1 MRGRYF
7 LVAGTFLLTLLLY
20 IDRIC
25 ISVAKDPIADS
36 LNLSDAQLG
45 WVMSVFALGYALFQ
59 TPSGMLA
66 DRLGPR
72 KVLTAIVC
80 LWSLFTSLTAFAWN
94 FASLLVI
101 RLLFGAGEAGAFPG
115 ISRAVFSWIPLKER
129 GTVTGINFSGSRIGA
144 AFALPLL
151 SVLMV
156 NYGWKN
162 TFLLLGIIGV
172 AWALLWYVLFRDKPD
187 THPYLTAKE
196 KAFIAETRQQT
207 DTAKEPINLR
217 RVFANR
223 NMWLAMTQYF
233 CSNFTF
239 FFALTWLYPHIKEEF
254 QLNSVSAG
262 LYASLP
268 LLAGAL
274 GNWFSGW
281 LVDRI
286 YKTGRWRQSRLI
298 PAVIGFT
305 LAAIGLFA
313 GVFMDEVTGAVLF
326 LSLAIFGADMTLPPS
341 WSFCVDIG
349 KENSGAVS
357 GNMNMAGNLGSFL
370 TSLAFPYFLLWA
382 GTVDVFFYTAATLS
396 IVGAVVWLGMR
407 PEKAIL
413 MTDHRALQQ
422 SIVQKNRLSLIK

>member
-25 ISVAKDPIADS
+25 ISVAKEPIAGA
-36 LNLSDAQLG
+36 LHLSNAQMG

-72 KVLTAIVC
+72 KVLTVIVA
-80 LWSLFTSLTAFAWN
+80 LWSFFTSLTAYAWN
-94 FASLLVI
+94 FVSLLII

-115 ISRAVFSWIPLKER
+115 VSRAVFSWIPLGER
-129 GTVTGINFSGSRIGA
+129 GLVTGINFSGSRIGA
-144 AFALPLL
+144 AFALPFL
-151 SVLMV
+151 SILMAGI
-156 NYGWKN
+156 GWKH
-162 TFLLLGIIGV
+162 TFLVLGIIGTL
-172 AWALLWYVLFRDKPD
+172 WAVLWYRLFRDKPEN
-187 THPYLTAKE
+187 HPYLKDDE
-196 KAFIAETRQQT
+196 KDYIVKYRQQPSSVKPKISL
-207 DTAKEPINLR
+207 AQM
-217 RVFANR
+217 FANR
-223 NMWLAMTQYF
+223 NMWLAMMQYF

-239 FFALTWLYPHIKEEF
+239 FFALTWLYPHIKEQF
-254 QLNSVSAG
+254 QLDVVSAG
-262 LYASLP
+262 FYASLP

-286 YKTGRWRQSRLI
+286 YKKGHWRQSRAL
-298 PAVIGFT
+298 PAVIGFS
-305 LAAIGLFA
+305 LAAVGLFG
-313 GVFMDEVTGAVLF
+313 GVFTHEVGSAVLF

-370 TSLAFPYFLLWA
+370 TSLAFPYFLMWA
-382 GTVDVFFYTAATLS
+382 GTADVFFYTAGVLS
-396 IVGAVVWLGMR
+396 IAGAIVWLGMR
-407 PEKAIL
+407 PEKGIEAGEPIP
-413 MTDHRALQQ
+413 
-422 SIVQKNRLSLIK
+422 SIVTLRRMNLSQ